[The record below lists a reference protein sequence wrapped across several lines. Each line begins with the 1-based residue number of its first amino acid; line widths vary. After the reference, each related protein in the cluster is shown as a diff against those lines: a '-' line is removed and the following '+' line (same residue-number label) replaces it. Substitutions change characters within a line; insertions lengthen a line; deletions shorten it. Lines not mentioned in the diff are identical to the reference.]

1 MCVGTQIEVE
11 GVRDMDV
18 TKTWCLISRGGKVA
32 GHFVADTVF
41 IDEIPHVVFEWE
53 YRPDGSRDPVHLVPL
68 DPKYFHPLLGW
79 GEVTQIYEMPVED
92 PRALD

>member
-41 IDEIPHVVFEWE
+41 IDEIPHVVFEW
-53 YRPDGSRDPVHLVPL
+53 
-68 DPKYFHPLLGW
+68 
-79 GEVTQIYEMPVED
+79 
-92 PRALD
+92 